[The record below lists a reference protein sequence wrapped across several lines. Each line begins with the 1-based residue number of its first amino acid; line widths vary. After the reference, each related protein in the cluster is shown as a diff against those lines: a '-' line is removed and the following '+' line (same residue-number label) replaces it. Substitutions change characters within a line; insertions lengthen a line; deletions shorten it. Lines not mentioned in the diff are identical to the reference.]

1 MVLSVDAVIGLGAN
15 LGQPQQTFRRALRAL
30 PDAVQVLARSHLY
43 RTAAIGP
50 EQPDFRNA
58 AVLVRSSLPLQPL
71 LRALQGLELSL
82 GRVRRERWGPRVIDL
97 DLLWAGEHVIDEPG
111 LVLPHPRLTQ
121 RAFALRPLLDV
132 MPDAVDPTSGCAYA
146 DCMRALAS
154 QRIDVE
160 CDADTWA
167 PLGRD

>member
-1 MVLSVDAVIGLGAN
+1 MFSSVDAVIGLGAN
-15 LGQPQQTFRRALRAL
+15 LGHPQQTFQRALRAL
-30 PDAVQVLARSHLY
+30 PVSVRVLARSKLY

-50 EQPDFRNA
+50 QQPDFRNA
-58 AVLVRSSLPLQPL
+58 AVLVRSSLPLRPL
-71 LRALQGLELSL
+71 LRTLLELEL
-82 GRVRRERWGPRVIDL
+82 AMGRVRRERWGPRVIDL
-97 DLLWAGEHVIDEPG
+97 DLLWAGQHVMDEPE

-132 MPDAVDPTSGCAYA
+132 VPDAVDPTSGRPYA
-146 DCMRALAS
+146 ECLQTLAA
-154 QRIDVE
+154 QGIAVE